1 MTHGRGR
8 ALGPAYFDARERMTV
23 TRLKRSVLNPLIL
36 VLALLF
42 AVGVAGE
49 AAVLDPAEL
58 EEIRV
63 DNFFFDTFIR
73 DALSDISLQT
83 GVPIVVDTTVTGFVT
98 LELVDVPLP
107 RALEQLLWP
116 AGYTFRWMDGYYLVG
131 SADQQSPLYHV
142 LSVSRRIKLEHGQA
156 DEVRNALPAPFRD
169 RTRADV
175 ATNSLIVTAA
185 EDVLERIVEEIE
197 RLDQPPY
204 QLRIDALVTE
214 VSSQG
219 RKALGLDWSWAGASG
234 NGDLGV
240 GRGTPAPVGNLGG
253 NVLGLSFVTDI
264 SRFLAN
270 LRSVVDQGDAVIR
283 ANPSVVTL
291 EGKRASLF
299 VGNVT
304 YYIMTTG
311 ETGGATISRLEAIEA
326 GVTLEILA
334 QVSDDGTI
342 VLEVSPSVSDVQ
354 GNGTDTRA
362 LPVIGRRQVSTT
374 VRVKDGETLAL
385 GGLLQQRDVEQHSK
399 VPILGD
405 LPIFG
410 RLFSN
415 TRRSQEET
423 ELLVFITPHIL
434 RDDQAMAETAS
445 SSLVEQGSQYR
456 EN

>member
-1 MTHGRGR
+1 MGRLPSR
-8 ALGPAYFDARERMTV
+8 VF
-23 TRLKRSVLNPLIL
+23 SPLM
-36 VLALLF
+36 LALLILL
-42 AVGVAGE
+42 AGS
-49 AAVLDPAEL
+49 AAVQAAILDPEEL

-63 DNFFFDTFIR
+63 DDFFFDTFIR
-73 DALSDISLQT
+73 DALADISMQT
-83 GVPIVVDTTVTGFVT
+83 GVPIVADTTVTGFVT
-98 LELVDVPLP
+98 LELVDMPLP

-142 LSVSRRIKLEHGQA
+142 LSVSRRIKLEHGEA
-156 DEVRNALPAPFRD
+156 EEVRQALPIPFRD

-175 ATNSLIVTAA
+175 ATNSLIVTAS
-185 EDVLERIVEEIE
+185 EDVLDRIIEEIK

-214 VSSQG
+214 VSTQG
-219 RKALGLDWSWAGASG
+219 RRTLGLDWSWIGESG
-234 NGDLGV
+234 DVDLGF
-240 GRGTPAPVGNLGG
+240 GRGTPANVGNLG
-253 NVLGLSFVTDI
+253 NNILGLSVMTDI
-264 SRFLAN
+264 SNFLAN
-270 LRSVVDQGDAVIR
+270 LRHVVDQGDAVIR

-291 EGKRASLF
+291 EGKQASLF

-304 YYIMTTG
+304 YYVMSAG
-311 ETGGATISRLEAIEA
+311 NGAGSTISRLEAIEA
-326 GVTLEILA
+326 GVSLEILA
-334 QVSDDGTI
+334 RVSDDGII

-354 GNGTDTRA
+354 GSASENGT

-374 VRVKDGETLAL
+374 VRVRDGETLAL
-385 GGLLQQRDVEQHSK
+385 GGLLQQRDVELQSK

-415 TRRSQEET
+415 SRRTQEET

-434 RDDQAMAETAS
+434 RDDEAISETETAPLLTTDQDS
-445 SSLVEQGSQYR
+445 EYT